1 MTPTLTYE
9 IYRQT
14 HNKLQEDEF
23 KAVLPAA
30 RARLVAITGKD
41 IPSIWELDWLAALS
55 ELCERVAGAGYAEE
69 GIKQETIG
77 GTTKV
82 YTEAKANQGDVDAVT
97 PWLYGTGL
105 LYCGL
110 A

>member
-1 MTPTLTYE
+1 VIPTLTYE

-23 KAVLPAA
+23 KAALPAA

-55 ELCERVAGAGYAEE
+55 ELCEHMAGAGDTTQ
-69 GIKQETIG
+69 GVKQETIG

-82 YTEAKANQGDVDAVT
+82 YTNSKANKGDVDAVA

>member
-30 RARLVAITGKD
+30 RARLVAITGRD
-41 IPSIWELDWLAALS
+41 IPSIW
-55 ELCERVAGAGYAEE
+55 
-69 GIKQETIG
+69 
-77 GTTKV
+77 
-82 YTEAKANQGDVDAVT
+82 
-97 PWLYGTGL
+97 
-105 LYCGL
+105 
-110 A
+110 

>member
-1 MTPTLTYE
+1 M
-9 IYRQT
+9 
-14 HNKLQEDEF
+14 
-23 KAVLPAA
+23 
-30 RARLVAITGKD
+30 
-41 IPSIWELDWLAALS
+41 
-55 ELCERVAGAGYAEE
+55 AGAGYAEE

>member
-1 MTPTLTYE
+1 MTPTLTYK
-9 IYRQT
+9 IYSQT
-14 HNKLQEDEF
+14 HHKLQEDELL
-23 KAVLPAA
+23 AVLPAA
-30 RARLVAITGKD
+30 RARLVAITGED
-41 IPSIWELDWLAALS
+41 IPGIWELDWLAALS
-55 ELCERVAGAGYAEE
+55 ELCEHVAGAGDTTQ
-69 GIKQETIG
+69 GVKQETIG

-82 YTEAKANQGDVDAVT
+82 YTDSKANKSDVDVVT